1 MEIIFLG
8 TGSGIPSRERNH
20 PAILLKYE
28 GSQLL
33 WDCGEGTQRQLA
45 IAGESFMKINGVFIT
60 HWHADHFAGL
70 IGLIQ
75 SMNLE
80 SRREPLTIF
89 GPEAE
94 LFVSDI
100 LELGHWG
107 VGFEVKAKELKFEGN
122 EIETA
127 MKSGDFTVFSIP
139 VLHTVPAVAYCFK
152 ENDRVNV
159 DLKKA
164 AAFGLKQGPIIGKLK
179 DAGHVVYNGKKVE
192 LDDVSTKR
200 TGRKIVYSGDTMP
213 CNNTVKIS
221 QNADILIHDSTFLED
236 VIDDG
241 KRRKSHSSVAE
252 VAEIAKR
259 ANVKKLILTHF
270 SRRYR
275 SLKEFENEAKKT
287 FPNTVTAK
295 DFMRI
300 SL

>member
-1 MEIIFLG
+1 MEIVFLG

-33 WDCGEGTQRQLA
+33 WDCGEGAQRQLA

-80 SRREPLTIF
+80 SRREPLTIY
-89 GPEAE
+89 GPEAD

-107 VGFEVKAKELKFEGN
+107 VGFEVKPKELNFDGN
-122 EIETA
+122 EIETVV
-127 MKSGDFTVFSIP
+127 KSGDFTVFSIP
-139 VLHTVPAVAYCFK
+139 VSHTVPAVAYCFK

-164 AAFGLKQGPIIGKLK
+164 SVFGLKEGPIIGKLK
-179 DAGHVVYNGKKVE
+179 DDGYVVYKSNKVKLE
-192 LDDVSTKR
+192 DVSTKK
-200 TGRKIVYSGDTMP
+200 TGRKVVYSGDTMP
-213 CNNTVKIS
+213 CDNVVKIS
-221 QNADILIHDSTFLED
+221 EDADVLIHDSTFLED
-236 VIDDG
+236 VMNG
-241 KRRKSHSSVAE
+241 EKRRKSHSSVND

-275 SLKEFENEAKKT
+275 SLKEFENEAKKI
-287 FPNTVTAK
+287 FPETVTAK

-300 SL
+300 KL